1 MRRMLA
7 LALAATL
14 VGLTGCAMTGGEDD
28 GASGGAP
35 RNVDSV
41 RLRSGDVL
49 VGEVAFPDNRLKI
62 RNEVLP
68 ELVLEKRHL
77 ESLRVLPDG
86 RIKVATKHGDQIQGR
101 MERSSITLQ
110 AKTGGDMELQLADVD
125 RVTFAE

>member
-14 VGLTGCAMTGGEDD
+14 VGLTGCAMMGGEDE
-28 GASGGAP
+28 GASSGAP

-49 VGEVAFPDNRLKI
+49 VGEVAFPNNRLQLS
-62 RNEVLP
+62 NEVLP
-68 ELVLEKRHL
+68 DLVLEKRHL
-77 ESLRVLPDG
+77 ETLRVLPDG
-86 RIKVATKHGDQIQGR
+86 RIKVSTKHGDQIQGR
-101 MERSSITLQ
+101 LEASSITLQ
-110 AKTGGDMELQLADVD
+110 AKTGGDMKLDLADVD